1 ITSGRYYTHVKYGK
15 LGEEL
20 SLSRI
25 PFKKPMLMIK
35 PGSFF
40 FTEKQKE
47 YYGRVTVDGEA
58 SPANPFAVQF
68 GIPFTLNF
76 FSELI

>member
-1 ITSGRYYTHVKYGK
+1 
-15 LGEEL
+15 
-20 SLSRI
+20 
-25 PFKKPMLMIK
+25 MIK